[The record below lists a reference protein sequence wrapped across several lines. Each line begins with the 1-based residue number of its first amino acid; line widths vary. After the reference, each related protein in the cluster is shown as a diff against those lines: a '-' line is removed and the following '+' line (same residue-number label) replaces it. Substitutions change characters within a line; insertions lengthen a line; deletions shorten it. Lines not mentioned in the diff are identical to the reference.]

1 MAEILNARNKIYT
14 LIKIDEGSNLGAI
27 RIRIRSLKATIDK
40 QENKEIDL
48 SKNINQSKYHSL
60 KK

>member
-1 MAEILNARNKIYT
+1 MKEV
-14 LIKIDEGSNLGAI
+14 SLGAI

-48 SKNINQSKYHSL
+48 SKNINQ
-60 KK
+60 